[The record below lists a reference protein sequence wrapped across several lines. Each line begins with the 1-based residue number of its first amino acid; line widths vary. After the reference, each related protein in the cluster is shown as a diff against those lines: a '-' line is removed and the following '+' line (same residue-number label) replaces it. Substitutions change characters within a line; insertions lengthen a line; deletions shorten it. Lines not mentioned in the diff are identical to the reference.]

1 MSSKR
6 TLQKSPTSPP
16 KKQIKPNNTD
26 MEKLTELIRDMKTDT
41 EMERRKRCEERE
53 KDRKE
58 RKEEMENI
66 KEMIRESHES
76 WREEK
81 NELMNKIDRLE
92 DRVQEMERNKRRKNI
107 IISNFEPVRSD
118 VGWKRKW
125 GSSSSRKYKKKLR
138 LLRRGPG
145 QRPWV

>member
-1 MSSKR
+1 
-6 TLQKSPTSPP
+6 
-16 KKQIKPNNTD
+16 
-26 MEKLTELIRDMKTDT
+26 
-41 EMERRKRCEERE
+41 
-53 KDRKE
+53 
-58 RKEEMENI
+58 
-66 KEMIRESHES
+66 MIRESHES

-125 GSSSSRKYKKKLR
+125 GSSSSRK
-138 LLRRGPG
+138 
-145 QRPWV
+145 